1 MIIGNHDKKTIFLVS
16 RGKCWSWIRE
26 AFWVGFGLVT
36 SILALLAGTR
46 FLTKLLSTEEYGKL
60 ALAISLATLAVQ
72 ILGDPI
78 GKTSVR
84 FYSGWCEAGKPY
96 GFIQNLIKS
105 LIYAVMGIVL
115 LCISILISGYFFDVS
130 PRYYLVI
137 LTGLFSILLI
147 LNRVAFALEDAARK
161 RRFRG
166 LIQGAFEA
174 MRFLFAVGFIIIFA
188 LPHTEIVLSG
198 FVIAGVLVVIGHGI
212 FLYKFFTI
220 AQLLKPGGFK
230 TVSFTESDSM
240 KSFQLPLILSNA
252 CIWIVMMA
260 ERWVLRYHGSSAD
273 VGGYAAVYQLAFI
286 PMLFISSFMVL
297 LMEPILY
304 QVARL
309 DGKTAASLQMLKIN
323 RYIAFGILSV
333 SLILFII
340 LLFCYPTVGYFFL
353 GAEFRPYSW
362 IFPWLLLAG
371 GCFASAQQLLLKL
384 SYEMRTNLLA
394 LLWCGVAAV
403 AVTSYI
409 VGANYWQLKGIVG
422 AIVAVNVLFVM
433 FLLFFFYRGKK

>member
-1 MIIGNHDKKTIFLVS
+1 M
-16 RGKCWSWIRE
+16 RE

-36 SILALLAGTR
+36 SVLALLAGTR
-46 FLTKLLSTEEYGKL
+46 FLTILLSTEEYGKL
-60 ALAISLATLAVQ
+60 ALAISLATLGVQ

-96 GFIQNLIKS
+96 GFIQSLKKS
-105 LIYAVMGIVL
+105 LIYAVVCIVL
-115 LCISILISGYFFDVS
+115 LCIGTLISGYFFDIS
-130 PRYYLVI
+130 PGYYLVI
-137 LTGLFSILLI
+137 VTGLFSILLI
-147 LNRVAFALEDAARK
+147 LNRVAFALEDAARL
-161 RRFRG
+161 RQFRG
-166 LIQGAFEA
+166 LIQGTFEA

-188 LPHTEIVLSG
+188 LPRTEIVLSG
-198 FVIAGVLVVIGHGI
+198 FVIAGVLVVTGHGI
-212 FLYKFFTI
+212 FLYKFFIT
-220 AQLLKPGGFK
+220 AQLVKPGGLK
-230 TVSFTESDSM
+230 TVSFTVSDSM
-240 KSFQLPLILSNA
+240 KAYQLPLILSNA

-260 ERWVLRYHGSSAD
+260 ERWVLRYYSSSMD
-273 VGGYAAVYQLAFI
+273 IGGYTAVYQLAFI

-309 DGKTAASLQMLKIN
+309 DGKAAASLQTLKIN
-323 RYIAFGILSV
+323 HYIAFGILSV

-340 LLFCYPTVGYFFL
+340 LLFCYPTVGYLFL

-384 SYEMRTNLLA
+384 SCEMRTDLLA

-409 VGANYWQLKGIVG
+409 VGANYWQLKGILV
-422 AIVAVNVLFVM
+422 AIVAVNVLFVI
-433 FLLFFFYRGKK
+433 FLLFFFYRDKK